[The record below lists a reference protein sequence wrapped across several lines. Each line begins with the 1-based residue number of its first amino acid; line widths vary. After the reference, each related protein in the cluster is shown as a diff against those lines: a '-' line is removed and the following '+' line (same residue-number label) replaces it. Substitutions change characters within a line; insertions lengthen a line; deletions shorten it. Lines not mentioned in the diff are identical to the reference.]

1 MKHIFSRNLNV
12 FHQILSPSI
21 ILLQKFITMEKIEV
35 KEKLIKTFRT
45 ENLENNWLN
54 QIHDYKCQRLL
65 QLIVWNK
72 IRMQIPEEM

>member
-1 MKHIFSRNLNV
+1 MIVTQSA
-12 FHQILSPSI
+12 I
-21 ILLQKFITMEKIEV
+21 ILLEKFTMEKIEV
-35 KEKLIKTFRT
+35 KEKLIKTFRA